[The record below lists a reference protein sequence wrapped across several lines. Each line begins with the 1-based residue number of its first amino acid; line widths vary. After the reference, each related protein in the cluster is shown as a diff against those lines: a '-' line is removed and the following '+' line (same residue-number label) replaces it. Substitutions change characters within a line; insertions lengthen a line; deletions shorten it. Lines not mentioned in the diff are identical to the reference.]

1 MSDFIPKI
9 GGGERMTLDG
19 IPLREGEKGQYFEGH
34 SLSWWRQKTVK
45 EHKDDGDEA
54 NDPKELT
61 QLLFDDY
68 ENHFGYPHRMSARDM
83 DKDGILRLC
92 FAIVKN
98 ITDDIVDVK
107 VCEINDWHNL
117 QGKKVSAKA
126 MTDIR
131 ERAEYQ
137 LKREAFQIYLMGV
150 APDAIIREA
159 YRVAEET
166 VDDFYR
172 KQEQSISAYIRKS
185 GVTIKD
191 LVGQMRSLDIPE
203 DEIPEWI
210 THCTPQREQTLKKII
225 KRLKKQK
232 EEQDG

>member
-1 MSDFIPKI
+1 
-9 GGGERMTLDG
+9 MTLDG
-19 IPLREGEKGQYFEGH
+19 IPLREGEKEQYFENH

-45 EHKDDGDEA
+45 EHREDGDEA
-54 NDPKELT
+54 SNPKELT

-68 ENHFGYPHRMSARDM
+68 ENHFGYPHRMSAREM

-92 FAIVKN
+92 FAVVKN
-98 ITDDIVDVK
+98 ITDEIVDAK
-107 VCEINDWHNL
+107 IIELNDRHNL
-117 QGKKVSAKA
+117 RGKKVSAKA

-131 ERAEYQ
+131 QRAEAH
-137 LKREAFQIYLMGV
+137 LCREEFQIYLMGA

-172 KQEQSISAYIRKS
+172 EQERKISAVIRNS
-185 GVTIKD
+185 GVTIKE

-210 THCTPQREQTLKKII
+210 THCTPQRMKMLKKII
-225 KRLKKQK
+225 KRLRKEK
-232 EEQDG
+232 EEQDGTDS

>member
-1 MSDFIPKI
+1 MSDFIH
-9 GGGERMTLDG
+9 ETLDG
-19 IPLREGEKGQYFEGH
+19 IPLREGEKEQYFENH
-34 SLSWWRQKTVK
+34 SLSWWRQKTVS

-68 ENHFGYPHRMSARDM
+68 ENHFGYPHRMSAREM

-92 FAIVKN
+92 FAVVKN
-98 ITDDIVDVK
+98 ITDEIVEAK
-107 VCEINDWHNL
+107 VIELNDWHNL
-117 QGKKVSAKA
+117 KGKKVSAKA

-131 ERAEYQ
+131 QRAEAH
-137 LKREAFQIYLMGV
+137 LCREEFQIYLMGA

-172 KQEQSISAYIRKS
+172 EQERKISAVIRNS
-185 GVTIKD
+185 GVTIKE

-203 DEIPEWI
+203 DEIPNWI
-210 THCTPQREQTLKKII
+210 THCTPQRMKMLKKII
-225 KRLKKQK
+225 KRLRKEK
-232 EEQDG
+232 EEQDGTDS

>member
-1 MSDFIPKI
+1 MSDFTH
-9 GGGERMTLDG
+9 ETLDG
-19 IPLREGEKGQYFEGH
+19 VPLREGEKGQYFECH

-45 EHKDDGDEA
+45 EHSEDGDEA

-61 QLLFDDY
+61 QELFDDY

-92 FAIVKN
+92 FAIVKV
-98 ITDDIVDVK
+98 ITDEIVDAR
-107 VCEINDWHNL
+107 VCELNNWFNL
-117 QGKKVSAKA
+117 RGANVSPKH

-131 ERAEYQ
+131 ERAEHQ
-137 LKREAFQIYLMGV
+137 LKREAFQLYLFG
-150 APDAIIREA
+150 ASPDAIIREA

-166 VDDFYR
+166 VKEFYEA
-172 KQEQSISAYIRKS
+172 QERQISAYIRKS
-185 GVTIKD
+185 EVTIKE

-203 DEIPEWI
+203 DEIPDWI
-210 THCTPQREQTLKKII
+210 THCTPQRMKTLKKII
-225 KRLKKQK
+225 KRLRKGK

>member
-1 MSDFIPKI
+1 MSDFIH
-9 GGGERMTLDG
+9 ETLDG
-19 IPLREGEKGQYFEGH
+19 IPLRDGEKGKYFENH
-34 SLSWWRQKTVK
+34 SLSWWRQKTAK
-45 EHKDDGDEA
+45 EHIDDGEQP

-61 QLLFDDY
+61 ELLFDDY

-92 FAIVKN
+92 FAVVKN
-98 ITDDIVDVK
+98 ITDDIVEAK
-107 VCEINDWHNL
+107 IIELNDWHNL
-117 QGKKVSAKA
+117 RGMRVSFKE
-126 MTDIR
+126 MTAIR
-131 ERAEYQ
+131 ERAEHQ

-166 VDDFYR
+166 VKEFYE

-185 GVTIKD
+185 GVTIKE

-210 THCTPQREQTLKKII
+210 THCTPQRMKTLKKII
-225 KRLKKQK
+225 KRLRKVK
-232 EEQDG
+232 EEKE

>member
-1 MSDFIPKI
+1 
-9 GGGERMTLDG
+9 MTLDG
-19 IPLREGEKGQYFEGH
+19 IPLREGEKERYFENH
-34 SLSWWRQKTVK
+34 SLSWWRLKSFK
-45 EHKDDGDEA
+45 EHREDGDGA

-92 FAIVKN
+92 FAIVKV
-98 ITDDIVDVK
+98 ITDEIVDAK
-107 VCEINDWHNL
+107 VCELNNWFNL
-117 QGKKVSAKA
+117 RGANVSPKH

-131 ERAEYQ
+131 ERAEHQ

-166 VDDFYR
+166 VKEFYE

-185 GVTIKD
+185 GVTIKE

-210 THCTPQREQTLKKII
+210 THCTPQRMKTLKKII
-225 KRLKKQK
+225 KRLRKLK
-232 EEQDG
+232 EEKE